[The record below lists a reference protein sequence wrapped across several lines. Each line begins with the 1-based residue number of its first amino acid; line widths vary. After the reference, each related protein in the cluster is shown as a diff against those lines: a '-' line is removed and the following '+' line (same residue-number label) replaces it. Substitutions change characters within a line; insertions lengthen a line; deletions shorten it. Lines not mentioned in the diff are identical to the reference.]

1 MADINIQ
8 VAGIWFYDM
17 LKWKTYV
24 GIMFNIVA
32 GICLRYGEVAMDGLS
47 FTIAVDGKWIYDMVV
62 YLSFIFIC
70 IYT

>member
-32 GICLRYGEVAMDGLS
+32 GICLRYGEVAMDGLAGP
-47 FTIAVDGKWIYDMVV
+47 F
-62 YLSFIFIC
+62 
-70 IYT
+70 